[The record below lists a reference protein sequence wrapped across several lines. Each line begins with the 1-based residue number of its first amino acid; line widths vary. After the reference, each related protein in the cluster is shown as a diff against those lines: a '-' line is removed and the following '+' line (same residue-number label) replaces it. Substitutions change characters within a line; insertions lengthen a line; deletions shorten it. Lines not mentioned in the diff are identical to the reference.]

1 MEAEKAPEKI
11 DLISYVNRFFKM
23 LQKFWIYVLIL
34 AVLGAG
40 LNYIRE
46 RRGFWPYYE
55 SKVIFSVRSGY
66 AGDDVFTNPYYYDTA
81 AASQLAESFPNMLN
95 TDIMKD
101 LVLAKLGKSYIN
113 GTIIPSNIADTNLFE
128 LTVRSGDAQDAYDIL
143 CAVIESYPQVMVYSL
158 DNPQLIIRHNPTLP
172 EEPVNSFNHVDPL
185 VKGGILGLGLGLMLV
200 AGLALIAKAVG
211 SADELKKL
219 VNLPLLASFPHV
231 VLKKRRNKV
240 HTFINPEDDEG
251 LAEALRGLRTKVRK
265 QLAEKNGKVILLTST
280 LPGEGKSTIA
290 ANLALTLEKEG
301 NRVMLVDADLR
312 NQSIFRMFSSG
323 KPRAGLM
330 ECLRTAKVDPLKVMN
345 RVKDLELYYLSG
357 VSTTNRHYSVDS
369 KAMNRVMEIL
379 LPEFD
384 YIILDSPPC
393 SIVSDTALL
402 ARHADTVLYVVKQDY
417 ATQSQILDGVMSL
430 YDRDLPVT
438 GCILNDVPRSRI
450 RYGYSYG
457 YGYGSYGYG
466 YGYGKKYGYGS
477 KKK

>member
-1 MEAEKAPEKI
+1 MEAEKAPEKL
-11 DLISYVNRFFKM
+11 DVISYVNRIFK
-23 LQKFWIYVLIL
+23 LLRKFWILVLIL
-34 AVLGAG
+34 GVLVAG
-40 LNYIRE
+40 LFYVRE
-46 RRGFWPYYE
+46 RSAFKTYYQ
-55 SKVIFSVRSGY
+55 SKAIFTVRSGY
-66 AGDDVFTNPYYYDTA
+66 AGEDVFTNPYYYDTA
-81 AASQLAESFPNMLN
+81 AATQLAESFPNMLN
-95 TDIMKD
+95 TDVMKD
-101 LVLAKLGKSYIN
+101 LIMAKLGKNRIN
-113 GTIIPSNIADTNLFE
+113 GTISPSSIANTNLFE
-128 LTVRSGDAQDAYDIL
+128 LTVRSTDAQDAYDII
-143 CAVIESYPQVMVYSL
+143 CAVIEAYPQVMVYSL
-158 DNPQLIIRHNPTLP
+158 DNPQLIIRQQPTVP
-172 EEPVNSFNHVDPL
+172 EAPVNSFNHMEPL
-185 VKGGILGLGLGLMLV
+185 VTGGGLGICLGLMLV
-200 AGLALIAKAVG
+200 AGLALISKAIG
-211 SADELKKL
+211 SAEELKKL
-219 VNLPLLASFPHV
+219 VNLPLLASLPLV
-231 VLKKRRNKV
+231 VIKKRRNTT

-301 NRVMLVDADLR
+301 NRVLLMDADLR

-330 ECLRTAKVDPLKVMN
+330 ECLRTSGVDPMKVMN
-345 RVKDLELYYLSG
+345 RVKNLELYYLSG
-357 VSTTNRHYSVDS
+357 VSTTNRHYSIDS
-369 KAMNRVMEIL
+369 KAMGRVMETV

-402 ARHADTVLYVVKQDY
+402 ARHADCVLYVVKQDY
-417 ATQSQILDGVMSL
+417 ASQSQIMDAITGL

-438 GCILNDVPRSRI
+438 GCILNAVPRSRL
-450 RYGYSYG
+450 RYGYGYG

>member
-1 MEAEKAPEKI
+1 M
-11 DLISYVNRFFKM
+11 
-23 LQKFWIYVLIL
+23 
-34 AVLGAG
+34 
-40 LNYIRE
+40 
-46 RRGFWPYYE
+46 
-55 SKVIFSVRSGY
+55 
-66 AGDDVFTNPYYYDTA
+66 
-81 AASQLAESFPNMLN
+81 
-95 TDIMKD
+95 
-101 LVLAKLGKSYIN
+101 
-113 GTIIPSNIADTNLFE
+113 
-128 LTVRSGDAQDAYDIL
+128 
-143 CAVIESYPQVMVYSL
+143 
-158 DNPQLIIRHNPTLP
+158 
-172 EEPVNSFNHVDPL
+172 
-185 VKGGILGLGLGLMLV
+185 
-200 AGLALIAKAVG
+200 
-211 SADELKKL
+211 
-219 VNLPLLASFPHV
+219 
-231 VLKKRRNKV
+231 
-240 HTFINPEDDEG
+240 
-251 LAEALRGLRTKVRK
+251 RK
-265 QLAEKNGKVILLTST
+265 QLAERNGKVILLTST

-290 ANLALTLEKEG
+290 ANLALTLEREG

-402 ARHADTVLYVVKQDY
+402 ARHADCVLYVVKQDY
-417 ATQSQILDGVMSL
+417 ASQSQIMDAITGL

-438 GCILNDVPRSRI
+438 GCILNAVPRSRL
-450 RYGYSYG
+450 RYGYGYG